1 MRIAARTALALVAVF
16 ASTAA
21 LGQAFPNHPV
31 KLISPFPPGGG
42 SDVVARILAPKLLEA
57 TGQQFVVENRTGAAG
72 NVGADYVAKSPP
84 DGYTLLVA
92 NNTVVTNPAVAKSP
106 FDVVKDFT
114 PVALIGST
122 AVALAVHPA
131 FPARSID
138 ELVKLARENPGK
150 YSYSS
155 CGNGTA
161 MHLAGELFKQL
172 AKVDIVHIAYRGC
185 GPAIVDGVGGQ
196 VPILFNTIT
205 NTAPQAKGGKLR
217 ILALASPTRSPV
229 DKALP
234 VIAESAGF
242 EGFDADIWFGIL
254 APAGTP
260 PDVVQKLNAEIGR
273 ALGSQEVQDRLAA
286 QLFAIQTATPAAFGD
301 LIKRDLA
308 RWSKLVK
315 EAGIKGD

>member
-1 MRIAARTALALVAVF
+1 
-16 ASTAA
+16 
-21 LGQAFPNHPV
+21 
-31 KLISPFPPGGG
+31 
-42 SDVVARILAPKLLEA
+42 
-57 TGQQFVVENRTGAAG
+57 
-72 NVGADYVAKSPP
+72 
-84 DGYTLLVA
+84 
-92 NNTVVTNPAVAKSP
+92 
-106 FDVVKDFT
+106 
-114 PVALIGST
+114 
-122 AVALAVHPA
+122 
-131 FPARSID
+131 
-138 ELVKLARENPGK
+138 
-150 YSYSS
+150 
-155 CGNGTA
+155 
-161 MHLAGELFKQL
+161 MHL
-172 AKVDIVHIAYRGC
+172 AYRGC

-242 EGFDADIWFGIL
+242 EGFDADIWFGLL

-308 RWSKLVK
+308 RWSKLVM